1 MVLEDYLDF
10 HFQTICEDGSPDE
23 IGDIFCTMWRQCII
37 GDFTLVTNALAKEY
51 VRHEMVSKSEGLT
64 GGDAAD
70 DSDNDDNNNESELLL
85 QEALSAHKAA
95 SRSNNNMES
104 INENDE
110 QQDMLIDSENIEIAQ
125 TLPKVDPDGWE
136 TVTKG
141 KKSNKRI

>member
-1 MVLEDYLDF
+1 MVLEDYLDI

-85 QEALSAHKAA
+85 QEALSAHKV
-95 SRSNNNMES
+95 SINSMQS
-104 INENDE
+104 INEIDE
-110 QQDMLIDSENIEIAQ
+110 EQAMIIDNENIEIVQ
-125 TLPKVDPDGWE
+125 TIPKVDPDGWE

-141 KKSNKRI
+141 KKTNKKK